1 MSLNVHIHLC
11 YDVCCQNQMNN
22 KKQLNSGAVR
32 EETRLLLF
40 VGETTMNE
48 THQARAPTAPRT
60 GRPNREPLDADEV
73 IAYAIALAKN
83 LGVSIPKRKRL
94 YRMLKRK
101 IPIPQ
106 IYQGADYRLWVDRY
120 YIAAQCLADESVR
133 YVYLTRIHIRSETLA
148 DQRMQRLYGVP
159 LLDSE
164 TRGQFIA
171 ARCAME
177 RFQTDYALRLSCPA
191 EGCTAR
197 LDLDAAWSCA

>member
-1 MSLNVHIHLC
+1 M
-11 YDVCCQNQMNN
+11 
-22 KKQLNSGAVR
+22 K
-32 EETRLLLF
+32 
-40 VGETTMNE
+40 E
-48 THQARAPTAPRT
+48 THQPRAPTVLRT

-73 IAYAIALAKN
+73 IAYGLALAED
-83 LGVSIPKRKRL
+83 LGVSIPKHRRL
-94 YRMLKRK
+94 RRMLKRR

-148 DQRMQRLYGVP
+148 DQRMKRLYGVP

-164 TRGQFIA
+164 ARGEFIA

-177 RFQTDYALRLSCPA
+177 SFQTDYALRLACPT
-191 EGCTAR
+191 EGGAAR